1 MRITIRQPLALLL
14 LCLSAACASA
24 GRGPGAQDRQPAPD
38 LTQDVGSVQVTND
51 GHEDFVLYMIS
62 DGTRYRLGR
71 ISRMETG
78 QFRIP
83 ALAGGDQL
91 SYQVELLAEP
101 VGNARPF
108 STGRILWRPG
118 QDLMG
123 RVGRNTVTQH
133 FSLSAI

>member
-1 MRITIRQPLALLL
+1 MRITTRPLFALLL

-24 GRGPGAQDRQPAPD
+24 GRGENAPPAPD
-38 LTQDVGSVQVTND
+38 LAQDVGSVEVTND

-78 QFRIP
+78 RFRIP
-83 ALAGGDQL
+83 ALAGGDQI

-118 QDLMG
+118 QNLLG

-133 FSLSAI
+133 FTLAAI

>member
-1 MRITIRQPLALLL
+1 MGIKIRQPFAVLL

-24 GRGPGAQDRQPAPD
+24 GGEGAQTGPSLA
-38 LTQDVGSVQVTND
+38 QDVGNVEVTND
-51 GHEDFVLYMIS
+51 GHEDIVLYMIS

-71 ISRMETG
+71 VSRMETG

-83 ALAGGDQL
+83 ALAGGDQS
-91 SYQVELLAEP
+91 SYQVELIAEP

-118 QDLMG
+118 QDLSG
-123 RVGRNTVTQH
+123 RVGRNVSTQH
-133 FSLSAI
+133 FILAAN